1 MISRMWSVHSADDH
15 LIHRPV
21 HVTLCTRCSR
31 HILIG
36 IVHGWDTCTDLES
49 LTIQAEITALIT
61 RRITYDLV
69 PKGNGRYLIDRDI
82 YRIRAPREYPVLIN
96 HICPDG
102 REPSIAWRI
111 PENKPSANPRPKPA
125 PGNSPVPF

>member
-1 MISRMWSVHSADDH
+1 MISRTWAPHSADDH
-15 LIHRPV
+15 LINRAAHI
-21 HVTLCTRCSR
+21 TLCTHCSR
-31 HILIG
+31 HVLIA
-36 IVHGWDTCTDLES
+36 IVSGWDTCTDLES
-49 LTIQAEITALIT
+49 LTIQAEITALIA

-69 PKGNGRYLIDRDI
+69 PKANSSYLISRDI

-111 PENKPSANPRPKPA
+111 PGKQEKKTA
-125 PGNSPVPF
+125 PPLIIHPDQKVPF